1 MTFSGK
7 HSETENFIF
16 SIQAYA
22 FATRMT
28 DRDVAE
34 FLTLYLRNDALTWW
48 RSFCVTNGGLTAVF
62 QNKSFNDLL

>member
-7 HSETENFIF
+7 HTETENFIF

-28 DRDVAE
+28 DRDAAE

-48 RSFCVTNGGLTAVF
+48 RSFCVTMVVYQLYSKTSRFLTYF
-62 QNKSFNDLL
+62 

>member
-28 DRDVAE
+28 DRDAAE
-34 FLTLYLRNDALTWW
+34 FLTLYLRNDALT
-48 RSFCVTNGGLTAVF
+48 VF
-62 QNKSFNDLL
+62 